1 MKRIFTILCILMSL
15 AQVYGQPSGV
25 KNASKSVF
33 TLTTFKADG
42 SILSSSHGV
51 FLDNNGTAMSDWS
64 SFEGASTAVVVD
76 ASGKRMEVESI
87 IGASEIYDVV
97 KFRVKG
103 KTTGINIST
112 TAEAV
117 GAPIY
122 LVGYGLKKAE
132 IKESKLTK
140 VEHFMEKYAYYIF
153 AMDIPENTLSCAVV
167 NANGQL
173 LGILQSSKYSTDLHS
188 TSANYVADMQSEGLT
203 GSDPTFR
210 RTSIPIAIPDD
221 KEQAVLA
228 LMLAS
233 QSRDSLRYAKTI
245 DLFIEKYPEQTEGYS
260 TRAQTESNR
269 NDFDAASRDMETA
282 IKKASA
288 KDDAHFAYAR
298 LIYQKE
304 VYKPDVA
311 YPNWS
316 IDKALEEVRLAS
328 SINPL
333 PIYRHLEA
341 QILYTKKEYQQAHD
355 IFVDL
360 TKSSIRNPE
369 LFYEAAQCKTMMEAP
384 VEERLALIDS
394 AINLFSKPY
403 TAEAAPYFIA
413 RAGLLEMKG
422 EYRKAVADYNQY
434 DTLMAGRLGVDFYY
448 QREQC
453 EVKARQFQQAIDD
466 IDRATRMAPREPLFW
481 AEKGSLLLRVNKKEE
496 ALAAAEQCVALDPEY
511 SEGYLV
517 KGLAL
522 IQLGK
527 KKDGLAAFEKAK
539 QLGSDQADALI
550 AKYK

>member
-282 IKKASA
+282 I
-288 KDDAHFAYAR
+288 
-298 LIYQKE
+298 
-304 VYKPDVA
+304 
-311 YPNWS
+311 
-316 IDKALEEVRLAS
+316 DKALEEVRLAS

>member
-1 MKRIFTILCILMSL
+1 MRRTITILCLLVGWMQMY
-15 AQVYGQPSGV
+15 AQPGKV
-25 KNASKSVF
+25 KSAAKSVF
-33 TLTTFKADG
+33 TLTTFKSDG

-51 FLDNNGTAMSDWS
+51 FLDDEGTAMSDWV

-103 KTTGINIST
+103 KTTGIDIAT
-112 TAEAV
+112 TPEAV

-122 LVGYGLKKAE
+122 LVGYSVKKAE
-132 IKESKLTK
+132 IKDSKLTK
-140 VEHFMEKYAYYIF
+140 VEQFMEKYSYYIF
-153 AMDIPENTLSCAVV
+153 SMDIPENTLSCPVV

-188 TSANYVADMQSEGLT
+188 TSANYVADMRSEGLT

-228 LMLAS
+228 LMLSS
-233 QSRDSLRYAKTI
+233 QGNDSLRYAKTI
-245 DLFIEKYPEQTEGYS
+245 NLFIDKYPEDTEGYT
-260 TRAQTESNR
+260 TRAQAFSNN

-282 IKKASA
+282 IKKAKN
-288 KDDAHFAYAR
+288 KDEAHFSYAR

-304 VYKPDVA
+304 VFKSDVA

-316 IDKALEEVRLAS
+316 YDKALEEVRQAS
-328 SINPL
+328 AINPL

-341 QILYTKKEYQQAHD
+341 QILYSKKEYQQAHD
-355 IFVDL
+355 MFIDL
-360 TKSSIRNPE
+360 THSEIRNPE
-369 LFYEAAQCKTMMEAP
+369 LFYEAAQCKTMTQAP
-384 VEERLALIDS
+384 VEERLALLDS
-394 AINLFSKPY
+394 AISLFNKPY
-403 TAEAAPYFIA
+403 TADAAPYFIA
-413 RAGLLEMKG
+413 RAGLLEAKG
-422 EYRKAVADYNQY
+422 DYRKAVTDYNQY
-434 DTLMAGRLGVDFYY
+434 DSLMMGRLGADFYY

-453 EVKARQFQQAIDD
+453 EVKGKQYQQALND
-466 IDRATRMAPREPLFW
+466 INLAARLAPNEALYL
-481 AEKGSLLLRVNKKEE
+481 AEKSSLLLRVNKKEE
-496 ALAAAEQCVALDPEY
+496 ALAAANECVTLEPQY
-511 SEGYLV
+511 SDAYLV

-527 KKDGLAAFEKAK
+527 KKEGIAAFEKAK
-539 QLGSDQADALI
+539 ELGNAQAEGLI